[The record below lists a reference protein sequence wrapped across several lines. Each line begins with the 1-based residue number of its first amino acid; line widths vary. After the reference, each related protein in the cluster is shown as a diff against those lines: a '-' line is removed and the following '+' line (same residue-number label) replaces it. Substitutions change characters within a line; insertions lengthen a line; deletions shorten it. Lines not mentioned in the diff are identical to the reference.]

1 MSQIAQHMPFTQSL
15 ILFNITLSLADSNIL
30 ASTLPSKSQY
40 FPNISNFSLNN
51 HNSEP
56 EKPYLPLI
64 NNNPTTFNSTR
75 IEIDVELPIGS
86 TYHLVNAYLMTFRAK
101 DGIIKPKIMKTEFQA
116 LIENKT
122 WVLVA
127 FDNLVKL

>member
-1 MSQIAQHMPFTQSL
+1 M
-15 ILFNITLSLADSNIL
+15 ADSNIL

-75 IEIDVELPIGS
+75 IEVDVELPIGS